1 VTTLSLLDRLA
12 CATAVLFGRYG
23 DVTRLAQRHGLCRQA
38 VYRHTDAVR
47 DDLDGLTHRQEAL
60 RLRQQLDQLQARCDD
75 LQRRLEQAV
84 VIDQDKQA
92 EFAATAQAEGVSLPL
107 ARRLL
112 VVCLGQ
118 RAPSVAQCGRWAQ
131 AAGRRSG
138 ALLAALDE
146 FTRPRVRQAVA
157 DEIFVR
163 RRPILMVAEPHSL
176 CWVSGRLAARRDG
189 ATWAEEFA
197 RLPALEQV
205 TKDGGH
211 GLANGLERV
220 NAARRRQ
227 GLATAA
233 EQDDHFHV
241 LRDGR
246 KALRGTESAA
256 RRALERAD
264 KAQRGLKKRGNYG
277 YRKTGRA
284 TVVARLW
291 RQAEQSFDAWG
302 QEERAWQRVAA
313 ALTLFGADGSLQAR
327 AQAEAAVAAALSDLA
342 GSRWAKVR
350 RALARPQLWT
360 YLDRAQEQLAALP
373 VAAELREAALQVEAA
388 RRRPGATAGEGPR
401 PAARRGVVLL
411 ASLVLSLAG
420 PAGAEA
426 LALVRGVL
434 GGVWRASSL
443 VEGINSV
450 LRMQQA
456 RHRRVTPGLL
466 DLKRLYWNCHRF
478 RTGKR
483 RCRSPYELLGVPLP
497 RLSWWELLKCS
508 PEQLRAYLS
517 APAPPGGPGEPGA
530 EPSPPER
537 CQRLSAP
544 GVAA

>member
-1 VTTLSLLDRLA
+1 VTTLSFRDRLA
-12 CATAVLFGRYG
+12 CAAAVLFGRYG
-23 DVTRLAQRHGLCRQA
+23 DVTRLAQQHGLCRQA
-38 VYRHTDAVR
+38 LYRHTDAVC

-60 RLRQQLDQLQARCDD
+60 RFRQQLDQLQARCDD

-84 VIDQDKQA
+84 VFDQDKQA

-118 RAPSVAQCGRWAQ
+118 RAPSVAQCGRWTK
-131 AAGRRSG
+131 AAGQRSG
-138 ALLAALDE
+138 ALLAVLDE
-146 FTRPRVRQAVA
+146 VTRPRVRQAVA

-176 CWVSGRLAARRDG
+176 CWISGRLAARRDG
-189 ATWAEEFA
+189 ATWAEDFA

-205 TKDGGH
+205 TKDGGN
-211 GLANGLERV
+211 GLANGLAQV
-220 NAARRRQ
+220 NATRRQ
-227 GLATAA
+227 QDLAAVA

-256 RRALERAD
+256 RRALE
-264 KAQRGLKKRGNYG
+264 KAEKAEKALKRPGNYG

-284 TVVARLW
+284 TVVAKLW
-291 RQAEQSFDAWG
+291 RQAGQAFDAWS

-313 ALTLFGADGSLQAR
+313 TLTLFGVDGSLPTR
-327 AQAEAAVAAALSDLA
+327 AQAEANVAAALPELTSP
-342 GSRWAKVR
+342 RWAKVR

-360 YLDRAQEQLAALP
+360 YLDRAHEQLAALP
-373 VAAELREAALQVEAA
+373 VAAELREAAVQVEGL
-388 RRRPGATAGEGPR
+388 RRRPGALREEGPS
-401 PAARRGVVLL
+401 AAALRGVLL
-411 ASLVLSLAG
+411 AAGLVLSLAG

-426 LALVRGVL
+426 LTRVREVL

-456 RHRRVTPGLL
+456 RHRKITPGLL

-483 RCRSPYELLGVPLP
+483 RGRSPYELLGVPLP
-497 RLSWWELLKCS
+497 PVPWWELLKWP

-517 APAPPGGPGEPGA
+517 TPVPATGPSALDA
-530 EPSPPER
+530 EPAPPER
-537 CQRLSAP
+537 CQQLSAP

>member
-12 CATAVLFGRYG
+12 CAAAVLFGRYG
-23 DVTRLAQRHGLCRQA
+23 DVTRLARQRGLCRQA

-47 DDLDGLTHRQEAL
+47 DDLDDRTHRQEAL
-60 RLRQQLDQLQARCDD
+60 RLRQQLDQLQAHADD
-75 LQRRLEQAV
+75 LQRRLEHAV
-84 VIDQDKQA
+84 VLDLDKQA
-92 EFAATAQAEGVSLPL
+92 EFTATAQAEGVSLPL

-118 RAPSVAQCGRWAQ
+118 RAPSVARCGRWAQ
-131 AAGRRSG
+131 AAGQRCG
-138 ALLAALDE
+138 ALLAVLDE
-146 FTRPRVRQAVA
+146 FTRPRVHQAVA

-176 CWVSGRLAARRDG
+176 CWVSGRLAAHRDG

-197 RLPALEQV
+197 KLPALGQV

-211 GLANGLERV
+211 GLANGLEQV

-227 GLATAA
+227 GLAMAA

-246 KALRGTESAA
+246 KALRGSASAA
-256 RRALERAD
+256 RRALEKAE
-264 KAQRGLKKRGNYG
+264 KAQRGLKKKGSYG

-313 ALTLFGADGSLQAR
+313 ALTLFDADGSLQAR
-327 AQAEAAVAAALSDLA
+327 AQAEAAVAAALPGLA

-360 YLDRAQEQLAALP
+360 YLDRARERLAALP
-373 VAAELREAALQVEAA
+373 VAAELREAAVQVEGA

-401 PAARRGVVLL
+401 PAALRGVVLL

-420 PAGAEA
+420 PAGDEA
-426 LALVRGVL
+426 LALVRGAL
-434 GGVWRASSL
+434 SGVWRASSL

-456 RHRRVTPGLL
+456 RHRKVTPGLL
-466 DLKRLYWNCHRF
+466 DLKRLYWNCHQF

-483 RCRSPYELLGVPLP
+483 RGQSPYERLGLKLPPLP
-497 RLSWWELLKCS
+497 WWELLKRP
-508 PEQLRAYLS
+508 PEELRQQLS
-517 APAPPGGPGEPGA
+517 A
-530 EPSPPER
+530 
-537 CQRLSAP
+537 Q
-544 GVAA
+544 

>member
-1 VTTLSLLDRLA
+1 VTTLSLRDRLA
-12 CATAVLFGRYG
+12 CAAAVLFGRYG
-23 DVTRLAQRHGLCRQA
+23 DVTRLAQQHGLCRQA
-38 VYRHTDAVR
+38 IYRHTAAVR
-47 DDLDGLTHRQEAL
+47 DDLDGLAHRQEAL

-75 LQRRLEQAV
+75 LQRRLGQAV

-118 RAPSVAQCGRWAQ
+118 HAPSVAQCGRWSQ
-131 AAGRRSG
+131 AAGQRSR

-146 FTRPRVRQAVA
+146 CTRPRVRQAVA

-163 RRPILMVAEPHSL
+163 RRPILRVAEPHSL
-176 CWVSGRLAARRDG
+176 CWVSGRLVAHRDG
-189 ATWAEEFA
+189 VTWAEEFA
-197 RLPALEQV
+197 QLPALGQV

-211 GLANGLERV
+211 GLANGLEQV
-220 NAARRRQ
+220 SATRRRQ
-227 GLATAA
+227 GLAAAA

-246 KALRGTESAA
+246 KALRGTASAA
-256 RRALERAD
+256 RRALGKAD
-264 KAQRGLKKRGNYG
+264 KADKALKRPGNSG
-277 YRKTGRA
+277 YRKWGRA

-291 RQAEQSFDAWG
+291 RQAGQAFDAWG

-313 ALTLFGADGSLQAR
+313 ALTLFGADGSLPAR
-327 AQAEAAVAAALSDLA
+327 AQAEADVAAARPELT
-342 GSRWAKVR
+342 GPRWAKVR

-360 YLDRAQEQLAALP
+360 YLDRAHEQLAALP
-373 VAAELREAALQVEAA
+373 VAVELREAAVQVEGL
-388 RRRPGATAGEGPR
+388 RRRPEGLRGEGPS
-401 PAARRGVVLL
+401 AGALRGVLL
-411 ASLVLSLAG
+411 AAGLVLSLAG

-426 LALVRGVL
+426 LAQVRGVL

-456 RHRRVTPGLL
+456 RHRKVTPGLL

-483 RCRSPYELLGVPLP
+483 RRRSPYELLGVPVPSLP
-497 RLSWWELLKCS
+497 WWELLKWS

-517 APAPPGGPGEPGA
+517 APTPPSGPSEPGA
-530 EPSPPER
+530 APSPPER
-537 CQRLSAP
+537 RQQLSAP